1 MDALLVL
8 EQNWPSED
16 RPSHG
21 CPKYAESHKNSSQ
34 TSVLYISVMWFEG
47 RFLISCSAAGHSV
60 WEMIATNNLIF
71 LCPAERCHNNCPPE
85 SIDNDELGV
94 VLL

>member
-21 CPKYAESHKNSSQ
+21 CPKHAETHIISGQ

-47 RFLISCSAAGHSV
+47 RFLILCSAAGHSV
-60 WEMIATNNLIF
+60 WEMIDTNRSIF
-71 LCPAERCHNNCPPE
+71 LCPQPALECVAFVQHA
-85 SIDNDELGV
+85 IDGTSAKC
-94 VLL
+94 